1 MAEVL
6 GASVAEIWVL
16 LSTFNGARYL
26 PALLDSLRA
35 QSDGDWRMLVRDD
48 GSSDD
53 TRALLDEAARQ
64 DSRIEWCPGATERLG
79 VTGSFGALMAE
90 ALRRDAAF
98 FALCD
103 QDDVWLPDKL
113 ARLRAAIG
121 TASDGQ
127 HPVLAYSDL
136 QVVDDRLNRL
146 HSSFFAQSGAGRAW
160 LSPSFWVLQHHL
172 VPGCAM
178 MGNRALLARCV
189 PLPPHA
195 VIHDWWILLS
205 AASMGQVVAVADPL
219 ILYRQHGSNT
229 IGAVSFVQKL
239 ARLWRDAR
247 GTCREKQQLFLRSM
261 AQTRALMARLN
272 PHDPQEARWHL
283 IGQAALAGF
292 LHESRGHRLWFAVF
306 GGVRRV
312 GLFRNILLWCV
323 LWFVQPSHDERGGE

>member
-1 MAEVL
+1 M
-6 GASVAEIWVL
+6 AEIWVL

-35 QSDGDWRMLVRDD
+35 QSDCDWRMLVRDD

-53 TRALLDEAARQ
+53 TRALLDDAARQ
-64 DSRIEWCPGATERLG
+64 DSRIEWCLGATGRLG

-90 ALRRDAAF
+90 ALRREAAF
-98 FALCD
+98 FSLCD

-121 TASDGQ
+121 SVSDGQ
-127 HPVLAYSDL
+127 RPVLAYSDL
-136 QVVDDRLNRL
+136 QVVDDRLNPL
-146 HSSFFAQSGAGRAW
+146 HPSFFAQSGAGRAW
-160 LSPSFWVLQHHL
+160 RSPSFWVLQHNL

-189 PLPPHA
+189 PLPADA
-195 VIHDWWILLS
+195 VIHDWWVLLC
-205 AASMGQVVAVADPL
+205 AVSMGQVVAVSDPL

-229 IGAVSFVQKL
+229 IGAVSFAQKL

-247 GTCREKQQLFLRSM
+247 GTCQEKQRLFLSSI
-261 AQTRALMARLN
+261 AQTRAVIARLN
-272 PHDPQEARWHL
+272 PRDPQEARWHS
-283 IGQAALAGF
+283 IGQAAVAGF
-292 LHESRGHRLWFAVF
+292 LHKSRGHRWWFAVF

-312 GLFRNILLWCV
+312 GLFRNIFLLCV
-323 LWFVQPSHDERGGE
+323 LWFVQPPRDGDGRD